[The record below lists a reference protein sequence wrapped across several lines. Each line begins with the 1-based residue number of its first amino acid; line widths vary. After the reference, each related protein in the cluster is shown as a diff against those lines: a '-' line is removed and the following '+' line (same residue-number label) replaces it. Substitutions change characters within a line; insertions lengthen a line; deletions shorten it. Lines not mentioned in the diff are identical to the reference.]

1 VVLLH
6 EGVTPSDPTAY
17 NDCTGP
23 VGPALEISQR
33 LRPAVD
39 AVVSGHTHQ
48 PYNCVVRDPA
58 GNPRLLTSAASY
70 GRMVTKL
77 HLLIDPTT
85 RDIVRPA
92 AFAENMIVE
101 NGDGVKPAADL
112 LRLIDV
118 YNTLVEPIAA
128 EVLGHIAPVQQAG
141 QAIVRTADPDGL
153 DSPLGNLIA
162 DAQRADESV
171 ITADGR
177 QPEIALMNPGGIR
190 ADLVENAEGVITY
203 GNAFPFSPS
212 TTSWSRWT

>member
-1 VVLLH
+1 
-6 EGVTPSDPTAY
+6 
-17 NDCTGP
+17 
-23 VGPALEISQR
+23 
-33 LRPAVD
+33 
-39 AVVSGHTHQ
+39 
-48 PYNCVVRDPA
+48 
-58 GNPRLLTSAASY
+58 
-70 GRMVTKL
+70 MVTKV
-77 HLLIDPTT
+77 HLLIDPAT

-118 YNTLVEPIAA
+118 YNTLVEPIAN